1 MTSGLASL
9 YHNTESAPWLMNT
22 VRCHSCNRVPGK
34 NLNILRSDKKTHE
47 YILPKLNATPIQL
60 SLSWILKMPA
70 AIPVLGEVKSR
81 MERDSNLNLKYLTFG
96 NSTKT
101 YGQVNTYLPKSC
113 KKCAQ
118 VRDPRA

>member
-1 MTSGLASL
+1 MT
-9 YHNTESAPWLMNT
+9 
-22 VRCHSCNRVPGK
+22 
-34 NLNILRSDKKTHE
+34 KKTHE

-70 AIPVLGEVKSR
+70 AIPVLGKVKSR